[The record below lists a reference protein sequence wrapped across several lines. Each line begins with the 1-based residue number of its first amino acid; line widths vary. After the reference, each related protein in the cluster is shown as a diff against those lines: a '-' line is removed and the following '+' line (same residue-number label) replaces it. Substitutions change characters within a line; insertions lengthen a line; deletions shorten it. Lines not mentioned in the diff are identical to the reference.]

1 MIRSLCLYLSIFVLS
16 GCATVNRGATD
27 YFRIDT
33 VPQGA
38 TAVTSIETRESKIA
52 RKRNNELKP
61 IYHSCEPTPCA
72 IGLSRHSKFIV
83 TLTHPGYEPTELF
96 ITNSPKS
103 AAYVANTASTVTTVA
118 SATAGSALL
127 TATAIGITAQV
138 SGAIVGSLA
147 SVASG
152 GLISSQAVVAGASSA
167 APSTG
172 AVFAASIPPALAVTG
187 TMLAIDA
194 GTGANNN
201 LYPNPVSLSLTP
213 IGLPTK
219 TDPLVPEFRKVLT
232 AQDKVFL
239 NCKVEKKR
247 HPSQVKNISENCKLA
262 KDELQA
268 VKKTHKQTVKD
279 LIQ

>member
-103 AAYVANTASTVTTVA
+103 AAYVANTASTVTTVT

-152 GLISSQAVVAGASSA
+152 GLISSQAVVAGASS
-167 APSTG
+167 
-172 AVFAASIPPALAVTG
+172 ALAVTG

-247 HPSQVKNISENCKLA
+247 HPSQVKNISEDCKLA